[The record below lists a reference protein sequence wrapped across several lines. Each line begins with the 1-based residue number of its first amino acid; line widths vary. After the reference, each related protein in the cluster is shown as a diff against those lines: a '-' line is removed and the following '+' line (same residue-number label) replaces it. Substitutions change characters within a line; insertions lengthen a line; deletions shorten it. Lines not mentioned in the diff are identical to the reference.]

1 MEKIATRKAYGKAI
15 AKLGETRKDIVVL
28 DADLSA
34 STQTKIFAEKFPERF
49 FNIGV
54 AEQDLICT
62 AAGLAMGGF
71 TPFVSTFTIFAT
83 GRAWEMV
90 RLSVCY
96 QNLNVKICST
106 HAGLTVGED
115 GASHQTVEDIAT
127 MRVIPNMRVIVPA
140 DAVETEKVI
149 QTVADTPGPF
159 FVRLGRA
166 DTPVIFDK
174 DYKFALGKGKV
185 IREGT
190 DVTIVACGLMTVHA
204 LEAAKILE
212 GKGLSATVI
221 NMSTIKPIDG
231 ELLVYWAKKTGRIV
245 TAEEHSVVGGLGSAV
260 AEVLSE
266 EYPVPVK
273 RVGVYDQFGMS
284 GSAGDL
290 LEYYHLMPSD
300 IADAALGVMG
310 IK

>member
-1 MEKIATRKAYGKAI
+1 MEKVATRKAYGETLAE
-15 AKLGETRKDIVVL
+15 LGDTNNKIVVL

-34 STQTKIFAEKFPERF
+34 STMTKFFAKKFPERF
-49 FNIGV
+49 FNMGV
-54 AEQDLICT
+54 AEQNLVCT

-96 QNLNVKICST
+96 QNLDVKICST

-140 DAVETEKVI
+140 DAIETRQVI
-149 QTVADTPGPF
+149 KTVAKTKGPF
-159 FVRLGRA
+159 FIRLARA
-166 DTPVIFDK
+166 ATPIIHD
-174 DYKFALGKGKV
+174 DNYKFEIGKGNVLK
-185 IREGT
+185 EGT
-190 DVTIVACGLMTVHA
+190 DVTLVACGLMTVHA
-204 LEAAKILE
+204 IQAADILKE
-212 GKGLSATVI
+212 KGVSATVI
-221 NMSTIKPIDG
+221 NMPTIKPIDKD
-231 ELLVYWAKKTGRIV
+231 LLVHWAKKTGKIV
-245 TAEEHSVVGGLGSAV
+245 TAEEHSVIGGLGSAV

-273 RVGVYDQFGMS
+273 KIGVQDEFGTS
-284 GSAGDL
+284 GSASDL
-290 LEYYHLMPSD
+290 LEHYKLMPAD
-300 IADAALGVMG
+300 IADAAL
-310 IK
+310 KLCK